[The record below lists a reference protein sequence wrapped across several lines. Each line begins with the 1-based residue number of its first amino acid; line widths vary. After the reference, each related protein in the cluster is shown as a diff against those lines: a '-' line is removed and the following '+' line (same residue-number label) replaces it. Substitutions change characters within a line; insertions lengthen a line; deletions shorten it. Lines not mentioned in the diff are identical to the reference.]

1 MESHCCI
8 SYLLS
13 FSERRWT
20 SFLIF
25 SFFSFSLSSCSVSRF
40 FCFVQLDHFL
50 WYCFILV
57 GSFPFVVTSIWL
69 FFFTYFINFG
79 ILLFLRHTMETA
91 TYSSSWLWLFCHC
104 DFSPVSPVYLPFHLC
119 MHMYMPSVYFGFV
132 TTHAAHFLP
141 VSPLSS
147 CIFLFS
153 FFSLHSPS
161 SSISFSTNFPFH
173 CSYTFSRIPF
183 IFSLL
188 SRPPPLP
195 SSQYFLPLH
204 TSSSFIPPPMTA
216 ALARGRGWS
225 RRTWAACCQCVTSG
239 WTPASC
245 TRCPCWPSART
256 SWWCGSSSVWPISW
270 PNSAAAERPQ
280 AALCWEWLTEN
291 IAHVQCL
298 WGGVGILH
306 ADSWGFFWNCATVLW
321 VCMKFMHANTV
332 QHVHTVPH
340 WPRTVHNW

>member
-183 IFSLL
+183 FFPLL

-204 TSSSFIPPPMTA
+204 TSSS
-216 ALARGRGWS
+216 
-225 RRTWAACCQCVTSG
+225 
-239 WTPASC
+239 
-245 TRCPCWPSART
+245 
-256 SWWCGSSSVWPISW
+256 SSSHLPWRQHWHEGGGDPEE
-270 PNSAAAERPQ
+270 PERP
-280 AALCWEWLTEN
+280 AASAWLPAGPQPPVLAAPAGPQPEPP
-291 IAHVQCL
+291 
-298 WGGVGILH
+298 GGVDLPQCGLFPGQTPLQLSGLKQLSVGS
-306 ADSWGFFWNCATVLW
+306 DWLKT
-321 VCMKFMHANTV
+321 
-332 QHVHTVPH
+332 
-340 WPRTVHNW
+340 